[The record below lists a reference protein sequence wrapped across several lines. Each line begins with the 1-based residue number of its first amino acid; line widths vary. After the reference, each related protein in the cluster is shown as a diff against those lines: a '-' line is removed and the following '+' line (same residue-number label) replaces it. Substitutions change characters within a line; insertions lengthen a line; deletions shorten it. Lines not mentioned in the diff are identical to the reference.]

1 MFNAAF
7 LQRCQQAFFLWLA
20 LALPAIAIA
29 VQPDAL
35 ARFGWR
41 LDELSARPWM
51 FLTAH
56 FTHLNLRHL
65 LGNLTAAFAL
75 CLIAL
80 QFAELGREATPAR
93 PLSLRLPLLVAFCAL
108 DAGLCTGWWNTHWYA
123 GLSGLLYALFAAL
136 ATWLAT
142 QPRARPWGIVLLLA
156 TAAKIAIDLHH
167 GTGALTD
174 TGIPLAPAAHLYGA
188 TAASLTMLAQMY
200 WQAHRP
206 ARPQPDAYS
215 APRERP

>member
-7 LQRCQQAFFLWLA
+7 LQRWQQAFFLWLV

-29 VQPDAL
+29 LQDDAL

-41 LDELSARPWM
+41 LDELSTRPWM
-51 FLTAH
+51 FVTAH

-65 LGNLTAAFAL
+65 IGNLAAAFAL
-75 CLIAL
+75 CLIAC
-80 QFAELGREATPAR
+80 QFAEQGREATPAH
-93 PLSLRLPLLVAFCAL
+93 PLRLRLPLLAAFCAL

-136 ATWLAT
+136 ATWLAAL
-142 QPRARPWGIVLLLA
+142 PGARAWGIVLLLA

-167 GTGALTD
+167 GTGTPNAN
-174 TGIPLAPAAHLYGA
+174 GIPLAPAAHLYGA
-188 TAASLTMLAQMY
+188 AGASLTMLAQLY
-200 WQAHRP
+200 WQRRTATAP
-206 ARPQPDAYS
+206 STDA
-215 APRERP
+215 